1 VSLLLD
7 PPTSPPRRTTVTFT
21 TPLPSRR
28 FRTRPPGI
36 TASPGQNGLVT
47 CVVVEKQS
55 ATVHR
60 PPTTPAQIACRIIN
74 LVPICALICISHRL
88 SMSLISPQRS
98 LSPERPTKSVRPKS
112 LTPRSFLDLWLTHPC
127 SSYVSG
133 LEDRLERMEA
143 LLKRV
148 RTPRVC

>member
-1 VSLLLD
+1 MSLPLG
-7 PPTSPPRRTTVTFT
+7 PPTSLPRQATVTFT

-28 FRTRPPGI
+28 FRIRPPGI

-74 LVPICALICISHRL
+74 PVPICAPICISHYL

-98 LSPERPTKSVRPKS
+98 LSPERSTKSVRPET
-112 LTPRSFLDLWLTHPC
+112 LTPVVLDFWLTYSY

-148 RTPRVC
+148 RIPRVC